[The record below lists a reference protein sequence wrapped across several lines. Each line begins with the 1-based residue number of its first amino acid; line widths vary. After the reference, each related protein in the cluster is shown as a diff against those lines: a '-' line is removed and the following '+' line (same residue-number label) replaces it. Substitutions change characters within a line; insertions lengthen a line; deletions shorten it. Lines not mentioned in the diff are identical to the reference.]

1 MSTPWHD
8 PNNPQHWPQPE
19 AQQYD
24 QYGQPV
30 YPQQGAQPAGHDY
43 YPENP
48 NGYGA
53 QAQQPGYD
61 QQSGYQ
67 QANPAPTYDQQ
78 NPYGQQPAAGQFGQF
93 DQYGQQLYYPE
104 QNAYTA
110 QAPQQQQ
117 FMGNGGFSA
126 EGYYQQAYTPLN
138 PTWMGQVEPQNY
150 TPAPNYAPVQP
161 IQPVW
166 THQQAKRTGR
176 TLNVVLMLAITCT
189 VVALLLIFL
198 VLPNLYRSAGPAGIM
213 VGFLLSLFPLA
224 AVLLTIYFIDRWEP
238 EPRWMLGFALL
249 WGAAGSIGTTLLIQP
264 TWVKLFMPKDLS
276 KAEASQWLASFE
288 APPVEE
294 FSKGL
299 GILLIAL
306 FARKY
311 FDGPVDGVVYA
322 ATIAAGFAFTEN
334 IQYFGRTFV
343 DPDGGALS
351 LSIMFI
357 IRGIFSPF
365 GHALYTAC
373 TGVAVGYA
381 ARKGNVGMIIGF
393 FFIGLIPAM
402 IFHYIWNSAPSLFEP
417 TDIASFLGSVFLQS
431 VVYEG
436 PLILLWG
443 IGIYFLRKS
452 EAKLTQRRLAEY
464 AQSGW
469 FTPEEVNMIATPVG
483 RRNALAWAKTYRRT
497 QPMKEFIR
505 KSTSLAY
512 TRQRIL
518 VGASQRQN
526 QQDEKELLD
535 EITALR
541 PLVLG

>member
-1 MSTPWHD
+1 MTTPWQD
-8 PNNPQHWPQPE
+8 PNNPQNWQPQPE
-19 AQQYD
+19 VQQYD
-24 QYGQPV
+24 QYGQPI
-30 YPQQGAQPAGHDY
+30 YPQQ
-43 YPENP
+43 
-48 NGYGA
+48 
-53 QAQQPGYD
+53 
-61 QQSGYQ
+61 
-67 QANPAPTYDQQ
+67 Q
-78 NPYGQQPAAGQFGQF
+78 NQYGQQPYSQDQYDQQQYGHGQHVQQPAPQNLYGQNPT
-93 DQYGQQLYYPE
+93 DPATQNYYQGQPAQTQPHQGGYGQQQPFYD
-104 QNAYTA
+104 QNAGYGGPY
-110 QAPQQQQ
+110 QPGQNQPFQNQQP
-117 FMGNGGFSA
+117 
-126 EGYYQQAYTPLN
+126 YVTPIN
-138 PTWMGQVEPQNY
+138 PTWMGQVEPENY
-150 TPAPNYAPVQP
+150 TPAPNYAPTQP

-176 TLNVVLMLAITCT
+176 TLNIVLLVSITCL
-189 VVALLLIFL
+189 VVALLAIFL
-198 VLPNLYRSAGPAGIM
+198 VLPNLYRAAGPAGIM

-224 AVLLTIYFIDRWEP
+224 AVLLTVYFIDRWEP

-264 TWVKLFMPKDLS
+264 AWVRLFMPQDLS
-276 KAEASQWLASFE
+276 KLEASQWLASFE

-343 DPDGGALS
+343 DPDSGALG
-351 LSIMFI
+351 LSIIFI

-381 ARKGNVGMIIGF
+381 ARKGNTGMIIGF
-393 FFIGLIPAM
+393 FFIGLVPAM
-402 IFHYIWNSAPSLFEP
+402 IFHYIWNSAPTLFEP
-417 TDIASFLGSVFLQS
+417 TDLPSFLASVFLQS

-436 PLILLWG
+436 PLLVLWG
-443 IGIYFLRKS
+443 VGIYFLRKS

-469 FTPEEVNMIATPVG
+469 FTPEEVIMIATPAG
-483 RRNALAWAKTYRRT
+483 RRNAMNWAKTFRRT

-518 VGASQRQN
+518 VGASQKQN
-526 QQDEKELLD
+526 QSDEQDLLN

-541 PLVLG
+541 PMVLN

>member
-1 MSTPWHD
+1 MSSPWQD
-8 PNNPQHWPQPE
+8 PNQPQHWQQPE
-19 AQQYD
+19 GQQYD
-24 QYGQPV
+24 QYGQPIYPQAPLEQQQGYYDNTASQQGYSE
-30 YPQQGAQPAGHDY
+30 YPQQAYDQGQQGYYGYQQEQAHQDWPQGQP
-43 YPENP
+43 
-48 NGYGA
+48 
-53 QAQQPGYD
+53 AQQPA
-61 QQSGYQ
+61 QQFNQ
-67 QANPAPTYDQQ
+67 Q
-78 NPYGQQPAAGQFGQF
+78 QFGQ
-93 DQYGQQLYYPE
+93 
-104 QNAYTA
+104 
-110 QAPQQQQ
+110 QQ
-117 FMGNGGFSA
+117 FAQYDGFQQS
-126 EGYYQQAYTPLN
+126 QQAYTPLN

-150 TPAPNYAPVQP
+150 TPAPNYAPTQP

-166 THQQAKRTGR
+166 THQQARRTKR
-176 TLNVVLMLAITCT
+176 TLNVVLLVAITCI
-189 VVALLLIFL
+189 VVALLAIFL
-198 VLPNLYRSAGPAGIM
+198 VLPNLYRAAGPAGIM

-224 AVLLTIYFIDRWEP
+224 AVLLTVYFIDRWEP

-264 TWVKLFMPKDLS
+264 VWIKLFMPDDLS

-351 LSIMFI
+351 LSIIFI

-381 ARKGNVGMIIGF
+381 ARKGNSGMIIGF

-436 PLILLWG
+436 PLIVLWG
-443 IGIYFLRKS
+443 VGIYFLRKS
-452 EAKLTQRRLAEY
+452 EAKLTHRRLAEY

-469 FTPEEVNMIATPVG
+469 FTPEEVNMIATPAG
-483 RRNALAWAKTYRRT
+483 RRNAMAWAKTYRRT

-526 QQDEKELLD
+526 QQDEQGLLD